1 MSLYRARL
9 RRTDFGMT
17 MRGQFALRNAT
28 DLSIVVGSPPT
39 TAGTRAILIGT
50 TKATVKLK

>member
-17 MRGQFALRNAT
+17 MRGQFALRNST

-39 TAGTRAILIGT
+39 TAGTRAILTGI
-50 TKATVKLK
+50 TKSIAKLK